1 MVTVKIECDCG
12 QRYAFDVEPV
22 NGQMACPVACP
33 ACGADG
39 TSTANNI
46 LSSCLPAPIPPPM
59 PISAAPAPVSK
70 GAPLRV
76 SLPNHSGTASTA
88 RITANASQLGLVDRD
103 QAKHEARAKII
114 WGNSKD
120 SVIQYL
126 MVQGYTVEEASE
138 TVNSFY
144 QERVASVRAN
154 GFKQIFIGIG
164 FQSVPVIALLVLL
177 HFRVLPFIFWA
188 MALAAGLWGFLK
200 ILNGM
205 ILVIAPKI
213 QSGDTAEQ

>member
-1 MVTVKIECDCG
+1 
-12 QRYAFDVEPV
+12 
-22 NGQMACPVACP
+22 
-33 ACGADG
+33 
-39 TSTANNI
+39 
-46 LSSCLPAPIPPPM
+46 M

-164 FQSVPVIALLVLL
+164 FQSVPVIALLVYLL
-177 HFRVLPFIFWA
+177 GHGPGRRTLGIPENTQRHDSRHSSENPIRGHRRTIKRFRPATEPPHSESV
-188 MALAAGLWGFLK
+188 
-200 ILNGM
+200 
-205 ILVIAPKI
+205 
-213 QSGDTAEQ
+213 